1 MSTLSRLVG
10 LCVIALTFMAMVR
23 VSPGT
28 NFAMFVDFPSAI
40 WILGIV
46 CGGLLIAFPIST
58 ILRAVWSLFQPS
70 CNRDD
75 LLVDVSVFRRAHQ
88 LTWAAGIAGLLVS
101 CIGFLGNM
109 DDPDAIGPTLAVA
122 MICPLYAAFL
132 AEIILL
138 PISQNLVNRATLTSL
153 ETRNVP
159 QAASESSPI
168 RERGLLIVSLLL
180 TMFFGLML
188 ANSEPQPQAFGR
200 FGEVDFTTPG
210 EVQHATQSRD
220 LSRD

>member
-1 MSTLSRLVG
+1 
-10 LCVIALTFMAMVR
+10 
-23 VSPGT
+23 
-28 NFAMFVDFPSAI
+28 MFVDFPSAI

-46 CGGLLIAFPIST
+46 CGGLLIAFPLST
-58 ILRAVWSLFQPS
+58 ILRAVWSVFQPP

-88 LTWAAGIAGLLVS
+88 LTWAAGITGMLVS

-109 DDPDAIGPTLAVA
+109 DTPDAIRPALAVA

-138 PISQNLVNRATLTSL
+138 PVAQNLVNRAALTGVK
-153 ETRNVP
+153 TGNVQ
-159 QAASESSPI
+159 QAASESHPI

-188 ANSEPQPQAFGR
+188 AIYEPQAFGR
-200 FGEVDFTTPG
+200 FGEDDFAPPG
-210 EVQHATQSRD
+210 EVQHATRPQD